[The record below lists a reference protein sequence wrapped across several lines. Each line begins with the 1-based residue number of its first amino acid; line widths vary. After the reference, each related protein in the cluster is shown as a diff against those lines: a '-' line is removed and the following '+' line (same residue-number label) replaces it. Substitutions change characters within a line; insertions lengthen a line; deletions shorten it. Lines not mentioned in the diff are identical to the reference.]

1 MRTEPTLAIVR
12 CRSLTLSPMLSSAL
26 RPQVPVSVNNV
37 GVRTHAHT
45 DRGQKG
51 RTRCEL
57 ATWVVTHRRHGD
69 ARGSAVLLCCSA
81 ALSVQPF
88 HNPAESYTYYSLP
101 YCMPKSVDRC
111 APSHHGA
118 DGTDADLG
126 EVLAGDRRRA
136 SLYDLRFD
144 VDITWTPL
152 CHFRLSQ
159 DDIKSFI
166 DAIRQHYIF
175 EMFVDDLGVKGF
187 IGEIDEIQTKYDSH
201 IHNETHIYLFTH
213 LDFSIAYNGNNVIA
227 VNLTTDPQQRQEL
240 EFGKDVRCATLCTR
254 SRSASSFSS
263 SSLLFPSTA

>member
-1 MRTEPTLAIVR
+1 
-12 CRSLTLSPMLSSAL
+12 
-26 RPQVPVSVNNV
+26 
-37 GVRTHAHT
+37 
-45 DRGQKG
+45 
-51 RTRCEL
+51 
-57 ATWVVTHRRHGD
+57 
-69 ARGSAVLLCCSA
+69 
-81 ALSVQPF
+81 
-88 HNPAESYTYYSLP
+88 
-101 YCMPKSVDRC
+101 MPKSVDRGS
-111 APSHHGA
+111 PSHHGA

-144 VDITWTPL
+144 VDITWTAL

-159 DDIKSFI
+159 DDIKTFI

-187 IGEIDEIQTKYDSH
+187 IGEIEETQTKFDTH

-240 EFGKDVRCATLCTR
+240 EFGKDVRAPACSTLTR
-254 SRSASSFSS
+254 TLLRAFTSLLLPLPFPSS
-263 SSLLFPSTA
+263 SRPMLVIFGCTLTVVLVPGPLTGRGCG